1 MRALQDKQMANIL
14 IPPGAAGKRL
24 IDWLTLQGYEIPADC
39 GGRGTCG
46 KCRVNVKSGRFL
58 QCDGSEYP
66 PDEQGQILAC
76 RAVCTPAG
84 AEISLPGSS
93 GSGLTTHAARQAAG
107 REAGYGVALDIGT
120 TTLAASLVNRAT
132 GEVLATR
139 SCLNPQ
145 RSSGAD
151 VISRIVACSEGRLD
165 KLCRLVRER
174 TAEIICDFGSEYP
187 DARPD
192 YLCVAGNTTML
203 HIFCGISPEGIG
215 TYPFTPAFTERR
227 DYDGASLGLPVERV
241 TVLPSAS
248 AYIGSDIAGG
258 VYVSQMTRHS
268 RPSLLMDIGTNGEI
282 VLYTGR
288 TGGNRLIA
296 ASAAAGPALEGAN
309 ISCGTGGIPGAVSR
323 VGLSK
328 DFPGILTYSTIGDL
342 PPAGICGSGL
352 VDLVAALLDAGAID
366 KTGYMEDGDFS
377 LCGTQEARGRQVSE
391 SENRLLQFEKI
402 PHIRL
407 TQRDVREFQL
417 AKSAIFAGFTALL
430 EHAGVGIDD
439 IEKIYIA
446 GGLGYYLNTA
456 SAMRTGL
463 LPDIDPEKFCVVG
476 NTSLAGAEAC
486 LCDSAAADKISD
498 IARCCEVLDLNTLP
512 RFSELFMKNMSF

>member
-1 MRALQDKQMANIL
+1 MANIH

-58 QCDGSEYP
+58 YYDGSEYP
-66 PDEQGQILAC
+66 PDGHGQILAC

-84 AEISLPGSS
+84 AEISLPDNG

-107 REAGYGVALDIGT
+107 KEAGYGVALDIGT

-145 RSSGAD
+145 RSYGAD
-151 VISRIVACSEGRLD
+151 VISRIVACKEGGLD
-165 KLCRLVRER
+165 KLCRLVREKA
-174 TAEIICDFGSEYP
+174 AEIIRDFGSAYP

-192 YLCVAGNTTML
+192 CLCVAGNTTML

-215 TYPFTPAFTERR
+215 TYPFTPVFTERR

-241 TVLPSAS
+241 ILLPSAS
-248 AYIGSDIAGG
+248 AYIGSDITGG
-258 VYVSQMTRHS
+258 VYVSRMTRHS
-268 RPSLLMDIGTNGEI
+268 RPSVLMDIGTNGEI
-282 VLYTGR
+282 VLFTGR
-288 TGGNRLIA
+288 AGGMRLIA

-309 ISCGTGGIPGAVSR
+309 ISCGTGGIPGGVSR
-323 VGLSK
+323 VNLLK

-342 PPAGICGSGL
+342 PPVGICGSGL
-352 VDLVAALLDAGAID
+352 VDLVAALLDTGTID
-366 KTGYMEDGDFS
+366 ETGYMEDGDFS
-377 LCGTQEARGRQVSE
+377 LCGTPEARGRHVSE
-391 SENRLLQFEKI
+391 SNGRLLQFDKI
-402 PHIRL
+402 PHIGL

-417 AKSAIFAGFTALL
+417 AKSAIFSGFSALL
-430 EHAGVGIDD
+430 EHAGVSTDD

-446 GGLGYYLNTA
+446 GGLGYYLNTT
-456 SAMRTGL
+456 SARRTGL
-463 LPDIDPEKFCVVG
+463 LPDTDPEKFCVVG

-486 LCDSAAADKISD
+486 LCDSAAVDEISD
-498 IARCCEVLDLNTLP
+498 IAQHSEVLDLNTLP